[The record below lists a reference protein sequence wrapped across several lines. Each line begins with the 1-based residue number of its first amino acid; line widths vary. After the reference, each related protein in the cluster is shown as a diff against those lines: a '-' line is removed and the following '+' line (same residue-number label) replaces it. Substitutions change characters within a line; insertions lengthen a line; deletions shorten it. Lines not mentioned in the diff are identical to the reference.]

1 MKINKHGLKMKNLKA
16 VSGATVNNSWGYSQ
30 ISYDMA
36 TGELL
41 EAWHVGNCMTSWTE
55 YHDPD
60 VINVCNTSRHM
71 AMQEIADAVRDA
83 VHFFKRVEADLREAT
98 A

>member
-1 MKINKHGLKMKNLKA
+1 MAKVNKQGIKMKNLKA
-16 VSGATVNNSWGYSQ
+16 VSGATVNNPIGYSQ
-30 ISYDMA
+30 ISYDRA

-41 EAWHVGNCMTSWTE
+41 EAWHFGNSMTSWSE

-60 VINVCNTSRHM
+60 VIHVCNTRRHM
-71 AMQEIADAVRDA
+71 TMQELADAVRDA
-83 VHFFKRVEADLREAT
+83 LAEAKYMEAYAT